1 MIRLRLR
8 LRARARADF
17 CIELQ
22 IHHGPNSGPNQ
33 AETRRR
39 YLRDAVRLREGPAAG
54 AGACWLPWEVS
65 ESRYTSVQR
74 GARALCVPFI
84 IRRYLPAAPNLA
96 VALTTNP
103 APNPNPNPG
112 H

>member
-1 MIRLRLR
+1 M
-8 LRARARADF
+8 
-17 CIELQ
+17 
-22 IHHGPNSGPNQ
+22 
-33 AETRRR
+33 
-39 YLRDAVRLREGPAAG
+39 RLREGPAAG

-96 VALTTNP
+96 VALTTSP